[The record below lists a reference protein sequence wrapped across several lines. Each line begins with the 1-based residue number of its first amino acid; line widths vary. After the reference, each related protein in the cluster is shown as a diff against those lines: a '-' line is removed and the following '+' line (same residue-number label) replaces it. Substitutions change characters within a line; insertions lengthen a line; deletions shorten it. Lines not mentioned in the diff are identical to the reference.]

1 MAHGTRRQLFSPL
14 PISLCLHLSF
24 FLSHSLLRLR
34 KQMPH
39 QNSRDFA
46 EDMESWPTTADDY
59 ELLETIGQGAT
70 AQVRFWFS
78 FKVFV
83 EVKIFHPFRSE
94 TDHVRPAP
102 VRLPLAFL
110 LVCLLQERA
119 LRCYQSAATANWGID
134 ED

>member
-1 MAHGTRRQLFSPL
+1 
-14 PISLCLHLSF
+14 
-24 FLSHSLLRLR
+24 
-34 KQMPH
+34 MPH

-110 LVCLLQERA
+110 LVCLLQDGNNIMNIRPQGI
-119 LRCYQSAATANWGID
+119 QSLQVYKGRLSND
-134 ED
+134 R